1 MLDQTMIFYYIIT
14 ITTWWMTQYYLRST
28 FISLLSL
35 VPKMFMR
42 IEVLDVVHR
51 LKQHDKYLVYN
62 CFGGIGQKV
71 LANRELGT
79 YSIYKVCTA
88 GCAPLY
94 SPIFYYIVVY
104 YYIYVS
110 FQRQPQANVCK
121 TSKGCWYYGAECI
134 AWHGDGHSLWR
145 SGQPGIGSGPISAY
159 YTHEE
164 EEVSCVPMLISSAFF
179 DCLHKHPQG

>member
-1 MLDQTMIFYYIIT
+1 MLDQIMIFYYIIT
-14 ITTWWMTQYYLRST
+14 ISTWWMTQYYLRST

-79 YSIYKVCTA
+79 YTSIYKVCTA
-88 GCAPLY
+88 VLLLLTYFLLHSSILLYICELSKATSSQCVQDVEGLLILWSRVHSMAWWWPQPLEVGTARHRQRPNFGLLH
-94 SPIFYYIVVY
+94 SRRRRSLVVLE
-104 YYIYVS
+104 
-110 FQRQPQANVCK
+110 Q
-121 TSKGCWYYGAECI
+121 
-134 AWHGDGHSLWR
+134 
-145 SGQPGIGSGPISAY
+145 
-159 YTHEE
+159 YTAL
-164 EEVSCVPMLISSAFF
+164 PN
-179 DCLHKHPQG
+179 Q

>member
-1 MLDQTMIFYYIIT
+1 
-14 ITTWWMTQYYLRST
+14 MTQYYLLST

-88 GCAPLY
+88 VLLLLTYFLLHSSILLY
-94 SPIFYYIVVY
+94 ICELSK
-104 YYIYVS
+104 
-110 FQRQPQANVCK
+110 A
-121 TSKGCWYYGAECI
+121 TSSQCVQDVEGLLILWSRVHSM
-134 AWHGDGHSLWR
+134 AW
-145 SGQPGIGSGPISAY
+145 
-159 YTHEE
+159 
-164 EEVSCVPMLISSAFF
+164 
-179 DCLHKHPQG
+179 

>member
-1 MLDQTMIFYYIIT
+1 MLDQIMIFYYIIT
-14 ITTWWMTQYYLRST
+14 ITTWWPSTIYLCST

-35 VPKMFMR
+35 VPKMFIR

-51 LKQHDKYLVYN
+51 LKQHDKYLLYN
-62 CFGGIGQKV
+62 CCGGIGQKV
-71 LANRELGT
+71 LANRELGI

-88 GCAPLY
+88 VLLLLTY
-94 SPIFYYIVVY
+94 FLLHSSILL
-104 YYIYVS
+104 YIYVS

-145 SGQPGIGSGPISAY
+145 SGQPGIGNGPISAY

-164 EEVSCVPMLISSAFF
+164 EEEVSWC
-179 DCLHKHPQG
+179 

>member
-1 MLDQTMIFYYIIT
+1 
-14 ITTWWMTQYYLRST
+14 
-28 FISLLSL
+28 
-35 VPKMFMR
+35 MR

-79 YSIYKVCTA
+79 K
-88 GCAPLY
+88 CALLCSSY

-110 FQRQPQANVCK
+110 FQSNLKPMCARRRRAADNREQRV
-121 TSKGCWYYGAECI
+121 
-134 AWHGDGHSLWR
+134 HSM
-145 SGQPGIGSGPISAY
+145 A
-159 YTHEE
+159 T
-164 EEVSCVPMLISSAFF
+164 AFGGR
-179 DCLHKHPQG
+179 DSPV

>member
-1 MLDQTMIFYYIIT
+1 MLDLIMIFYYIIT
-14 ITTWWMTQYYLRST
+14 ITTWWMTQYYLHST

-79 YSIYKVCTA
+79 YTSIYKVCTA
-88 GCAPLY
+88 VLLLLTY
-94 SPIFYYIVVY
+94 FLLHSSIT
-104 YYIYVS
+104 IYMWA
-110 FQRQPQANVCK
+110 FKA
-121 TSKGCWYYGAECI
+121 TSSQCVQDVEGLLILGSRECI
-134 AWHGDGHSLWR
+134 AWPRPLEVGTARYRQRPNFGLLHSRRRR
-145 SGQPGIGSGPISAY
+145 SLVVLEQYTALPNQYAYGSS
-159 YTHEE
+159 
-164 EEVSCVPMLISSAFF
+164 
-179 DCLHKHPQG
+179 Q

>member
-1 MLDQTMIFYYIIT
+1 
-14 ITTWWMTQYYLRST
+14 MTQCYLRST

-79 YSIYKVCTA
+79 YTSIYKVCTA
-88 GCAPLY
+88 VLLLLTYFLLHSSILLY
-94 SPIFYYIVVY
+94 ICELSK
-104 YYIYVS
+104 
-110 FQRQPQANVCK
+110 QPQANVCK
-121 TSKGCWYYGAECI
+121 TSKGC
-134 AWHGDGHSLWR
+134 
-145 SGQPGIGSGPISAY
+145 
-159 YTHEE
+159 
-164 EEVSCVPMLISSAFF
+164 
-179 DCLHKHPQG
+179 

>member
-1 MLDQTMIFYYIIT
+1 MLDKIMIFYYIIT
-14 ITTWWMTQYYLRST
+14 ITTWWTSTIYLCST

-35 VPKMFMR
+35 VPKMFIR

-88 GCAPLY
+88 VLLLLTYFLLHSSILLYICELSKATSSQCVQDVEGLLILWSRVHSMAWWWPQPLEVGTARHRQRPNFGLLH
-94 SPIFYYIVVY
+94 SRRRRRSLVVLE
-104 YYIYVS
+104 
-110 FQRQPQANVCK
+110 QHTALPNQ
-121 TSKGCWYYGAECI
+121 
-134 AWHGDGHSLWR
+134 
-145 SGQPGIGSGPISAY
+145 
-159 YTHEE
+159 
-164 EEVSCVPMLISSAFF
+164 
-179 DCLHKHPQG
+179 